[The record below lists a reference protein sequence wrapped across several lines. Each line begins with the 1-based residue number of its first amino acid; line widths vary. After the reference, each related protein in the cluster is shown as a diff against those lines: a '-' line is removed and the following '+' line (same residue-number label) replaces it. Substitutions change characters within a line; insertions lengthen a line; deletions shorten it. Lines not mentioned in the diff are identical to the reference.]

1 MAQLWEK
8 LIAMPVFS
16 DFPLLTETRV
26 LLTDGDFAVAFSGA
40 VERCYADGRLPASAR
55 QLLLEFGAGCGRY
68 DYLRQQAHVRQ
79 YCDRL
84 LDLQKEL
91 EADAVIKGR
100 LYRVLGVA
108 AGGAVVLL
116 LV

>member
-1 MAQLWEK
+1 
-8 LIAMPVFS
+8 MPVFS
-16 DFPLLTETRV
+16 DFPLLAETKA
-26 LLTDGDFAVAFSGA
+26 LLTDGDFAVAFSGG
-40 VERCYADGRLPASAR
+40 VERCYAAGRLTDSGR

-68 DYLRQQAHVRQ
+68 DYQRQQCHVRQ

-84 LDLQKEL
+84 LDLQREL
-91 EADAVIKGR
+91 EADAQVKGR
-100 LYRVLGVA
+100 LYRVLGAA